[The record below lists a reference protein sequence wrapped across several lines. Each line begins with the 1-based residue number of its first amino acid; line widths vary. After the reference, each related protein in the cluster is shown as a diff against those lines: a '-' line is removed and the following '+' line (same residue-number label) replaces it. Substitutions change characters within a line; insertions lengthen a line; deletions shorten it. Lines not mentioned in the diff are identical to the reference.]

1 MKKIKHLLVAMALVV
16 LAACSNKNV
25 AGDKQVED
33 ASGKIKVYA
42 SVYPVYD
49 FVNKIGGDKIELKS
63 VIPNGEEP
71 HGWEPDQ
78 QLLKDLEGADVF
90 VYSGAGLES
99 WVDKVTESVKNENLK
114 IVEATEGVDL
124 IANTHHHDEEHE
136 AAEHN
141 HNHDNEH
148 EAAEHNHEHNEHH
161 NEAAEHEH
169 AHEHEHDH
177 GAYDPHV
184 WLSPTRAIKE
194 LENITTALSEADPA
208 NADYYKENLAKYSE
222 EFKQLDADYKAK
234 LAEVPNKTIVVSHE
248 AYGYL
253 VADYGLEQ
261 FGITGIEAETEP
273 DAKTMKEIIQLVKEK
288 NINTIFTEE
297 LLDTKIADTIS
308 SETGAKTVR
317 LNPLEG
323 LSEEEIKNG
332 DEYVS
337 VMRAN
342 LEKLVE
348 ALS

>member
-1 MKKIKHLLVAMALVV
+1 MKKISLLIMTFTLLL
-16 LAACSNKNV
+16 LAACGNKNATEKSEV
-25 AGDKQVED
+25 VDSQEKL
-33 ASGKIKVYA
+33 KVYA

-49 FVNKIGGDKIELKS
+49 FVDKIGGDKIELIS

-78 QLLKDLEGADVF
+78 KLLKDLESADMF

-99 WVDKVTESVKNENLK
+99 WVEKVTESVQNKNLK
-114 IVEATEGVDL
+114 FVEASKGVEL
-124 IANTHHHDEEHE
+124 IANTH
-136 AAEHN
+136 
-141 HNHDNEH
+141 NHDHDHEHDH
-148 EAAEHNHEHNEHH
+148 EAAEHNHENHNH
-161 NEAAEHEH
+161 NEATEHEH
-169 AHEHEHDH
+169 DHDHEHEHDHDH

-194 LENITTALSEADPA
+194 LENITMALSEADPE
-208 NADYYKENLAKYSE
+208 NTEYYKENLAKYSE
-222 EFKQLDADYKAK
+222 EFKKVDEEYKAK
-234 LAEVPNKTIVVSHE
+234 LATVPNKTIVVSHE

-261 FGITGIEAETEP
+261 IGITGIEAETEP

-288 NINTIFTEE
+288 NIKTIFTEE

-323 LSEEEIKNG
+323 LSEEEVKNG

-342 LEKLVE
+342 LDKLVE

>member
-1 MKKIKHLLVAMALVV
+1 MKKISLLVMTFALLL
-16 LAACSNKNV
+16 LAACGNKN
-25 AGDKQVED
+25 ATEK
-33 ASGKIKVYA
+33 SGAVDSPEKLKVYA

-49 FVNKIGGDKIELKS
+49 FVNKIGGDKIELTS

-78 QLLKDLEGADVF
+78 KLLKELESADVF

-99 WVDKVTESVKNENLK
+99 WVEKVTESVENKDLK
-114 IVEATEGVDL
+114 FVEASKGVEL
-124 IANTHHHDEEHE
+124 IANTH
-136 AAEHN
+136 
-141 HNHDNEH
+141 
-148 EAAEHNHEHNEHH
+148 
-161 NEAAEHEH
+161 EHEH
-169 AHEHEHDH
+169 EHEHEHDH

-194 LENITTALSEADPA
+194 LENITMALSEADPE
-208 NADYYKENLAKYSE
+208 NAEYYKENLAKYSE
-222 EFKQLDADYKAK
+222 EFKKVDEEYKAK
-234 LAEVPNKTIVVSHE
+234 LATVPNKTIVVSHE

-261 FGITGIEAETEP
+261 IGITGIEAETEP

-288 NINTIFTEE
+288 NIKTIFTEE

-323 LSEEEIKNG
+323 LSEEEVKNG
-332 DEYVS
+332 DDYVS

-342 LEKLVE
+342 LDKLVE

>member
-1 MKKIKHLLVAMALVV
+1 MKKISLVV
-16 LAACSNKNV
+16 MTFVLLLLAACGNKNSAEKSEAV
-25 AGDKQVED
+25 DSREKL
-33 ASGKIKVYA
+33 KVYA

-49 FVNKIGGDKIELKS
+49 FVNKIGGDKIELTS

-71 HGWEPDQ
+71 HGWEPNQ
-78 QLLKDLEGADVF
+78 KLLKELESADVF

-99 WVDKVTESVKNENLK
+99 WVEKVTESVENKDLK
-114 IVEATEGVDL
+114 FVEASKGVEL
-124 IANTHHHDEEHE
+124 IANTHDHDHEHE
-136 AAEHN
+136 AV
-141 HNHDNEH
+141 
-148 EAAEHNHEHNEHH
+148 EHNHENHNN
-161 NEAAEHEH
+161 NEATEHE
-169 AHEHEHDH
+169 HEHEHDH

-184 WLSPTRAIKE
+184 WLSPIRAIKE
-194 LENITTALSEADPA
+194 LENITMALSEADLE

-222 EFKQLDADYKAK
+222 EFKKVDEEYKAK
-234 LAEVPNKTIVVSHE
+234 LATVPNKIIVVSHE

-261 FGITGIEAETEP
+261 IGITGIEAETEP

-323 LSEEEIKNG
+323 LSGEEVKNG
-332 DEYVS
+332 DDYVS

-342 LEKLVE
+342 LDKLVE